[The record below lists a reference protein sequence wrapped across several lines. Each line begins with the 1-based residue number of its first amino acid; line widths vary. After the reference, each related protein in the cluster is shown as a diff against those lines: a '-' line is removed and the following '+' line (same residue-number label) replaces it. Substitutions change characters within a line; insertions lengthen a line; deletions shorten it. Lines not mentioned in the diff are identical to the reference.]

1 MPDADERAAPG
12 PDAPP
17 LDEGELRRRE
27 LQSARASARALQ
39 AADEVRRDI
48 GRHLHDRVQSIAI
61 AARQQLYVGRRGLER
76 DPAAA
81 AATLEEVDRLL
92 DQLNAELRDLARGLH
107 PVGLERGLRPALD
120 ALAARAPLPLVVEAL
135 PEQPL
140 GAPVEATVYAMVTE
154 AINNAAKHG
163 GATRVAVRAHAGRT
177 TLTAVVD
184 DDGVGG
190 ARAED
195 GSGLL
200 GLHDRVTLLGGA
212 LAVESPP
219 GGGTT
224 LRATIPIAPE
234 RLPHRKFFQVGV
246 LEDPAVADRAV
257 EAIRSG
263 RKRCGLSLLREWE
276 VEGGPPQLGQLVPVI
291 DGHGRRRLTL
301 EVTGIDLVRF
311 GAVDGPTFTAC
322 GVEAAT
328 LADQRATAHAFFAA
342 AGAELATLLG
352 EPGWSLREDEPML
365 LLRHRVIEDF
375 G

>member
-1 MPDADERAAPG
+1 MPDADQTAARG
-12 PDAPP
+12 PASP

-61 AARQQLYVGRRGLER
+61 AARQQLYVGRRSVER

-81 AATLEEVDRLL
+81 AGPLEEADRLL

-120 ALAARAPLPLVVEAL
+120 ALAARAPLPLVVREL

-154 AINNAAKHG
+154 AINNAAKHA
-163 GATRVAVRAHAGRT
+163 GATRVAVRVRSSRS

-190 ARAED
+190 AHAEA

-200 GLHDRVTLLGGA
+200 GLRDRLTLLGGT
-212 LAVESPP
+212 LAVDSPP

-246 LEDPAVADRAV
+246 PEDPGVADRAV
-257 EAIRSG
+257 TAIRSG
-263 RKRCGLSLLREWE
+263 RKRAGLSLLREWE

-301 EVTGIDLVRF
+301 EVTGMDHVRF
-311 GAVDGPTFTAC
+311 GDVDAATFAAC
-322 GVEAAT
+322 GVDGAT
-328 LADQRATAHAFFAA
+328 LASQRAAARAFFAA

-352 EPGWSLREDEPML
+352 QPGWALQEDEPML
-365 LLRHRVIEDF
+365 VLRHRVVEDF